1 MRKKAALVLGM
12 AITFSQ
18 VAMAEEI
25 TSSTEQI
32 ENCTPETSVQEKIFK
47 KQSSRVM

>member
-32 ENCTPETSVQEKIFK
+32 ENCTFCAGRKF
-47 KQSSRVM
+47 SRNRAAE

>member
-32 ENCTPETSVQEKIFK
+32 ENLYA
-47 KQSSRVM
+47 

>member
-1 MRKKAALVLGM
+1 MKKKAALVLGM

-25 TSSTEQI
+25 ISSTEQI
-32 ENCTPETSVQEKIFK
+32 EIVHLKLLCRKRIFR
-47 KQSSRVM
+47 KQSYRVM